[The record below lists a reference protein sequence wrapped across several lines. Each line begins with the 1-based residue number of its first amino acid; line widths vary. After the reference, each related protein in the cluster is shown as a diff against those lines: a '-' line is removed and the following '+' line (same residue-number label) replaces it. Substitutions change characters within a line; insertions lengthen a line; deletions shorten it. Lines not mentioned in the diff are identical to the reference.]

1 MSSNC
6 HVVTIATLIIHV
18 ILRFALI
25 VIAAPQSS
33 LVTYLPGFSGSFP
46 SKHYSGNPAKD
57 PVVLWLNGGPGCS
70 SLGGLVYEH
79 GPFNFEASG
88 PISSEDLPKLHPNPY
103 SWSKVSNIIYLDSPV
118 GTGFSFSRNTSD
130 YITGDLKTAKNTH
143 IFLLKWFEMFP
154 ERLNNPF
161 FIAGESYAGIFIPT
175 LALEIMKGLDLG
187 SRPIINIKGYMI
199 GNGVADKYFD
209 GNAAVP
215 FAHGMGLISD
225 DLYQEIV
232 DVCHGSYLTPSS
244 KTCQSKL
251 DKFDDVTE
259 NVNHYNILEQCYDF
273 YYDEG
278 YQCYSCNNDKD
289 LDYANMKS
297 SRSFGK
303 FGHNERRLPVQ
314 RTFSDHKISS
324 LWSQVIS
331 NVSTLCH
338 ESETGRWDSCTDR
351 LTYHRDVGSMI
362 EYHKRLISMG
372 LRVLIYSGDH
382 DMVVPYTGNEA
393 WTRSLGYKIIDE
405 WRPWFTNGQV
415 AGFTQGYDKN
425 LTFLTIKDAGHM
437 VPEDKPRE
445 ALEFYSQW
453 LAGKKI

>member
-1 MSSNC
+1 MDNPHTLSPVICTKLDQLTQYQANDYAPSL
-6 HVVTIATLIIHV
+6 HTDHSASPVMQGAGHIAYGAKRQYVPIDEHN
-18 ILRFALI
+18 A
-25 VIAAPQSS
+25 
-33 LVTYLPGFSGSFP
+33 
-46 SKHYSGNPAKD
+46 KHMFYYFVESERNPAKD

-79 GPFNFEASG
+79 GPFKFEASG
-88 PISSEDLPKLHPNPY
+88 PISSQDLPKLHPNPY

-130 YITGDLKTAKNTH
+130 YITGDLKTAKNTL
-143 IFLLKWFEMFP
+143 IFLL
-154 ERLNNPF
+154 
-161 FIAGESYAGIFIPT
+161 
-175 LALEIMKGLDLG
+175 
-187 SRPIINIKGYMI
+187 KGYMI
-199 GNGVADKYFD
+199 GNGVTDKYFD

-244 KTCQSKL
+244 ETCQSKL

-259 NVNHYNILEQCYDF
+259 NVNLYNILEQCYDF

-278 YQCYSCNNDKD
+278 YQCYTCIDDED
-289 LDYANMKS
+289 LDNANMKS

-314 RTFSDHKISS
+314 RKFTDHKISS
-324 LWSQVIS
+324 IWSQVIS

-338 ESETGRWDSCTDR
+338 SDMAPILWLNNKAVRKAMHAAEESETGRWDSCTDR

-362 EYHKRLISMG
+362 IYHKRLISMG

-382 DMVVPYTGNEA
+382 DMVVPYTGSEA

-415 AGFTQGYDKN
+415 AGFTQGYDRN
-425 LTFLTIKDAGHM
+425 LTFLTIKGAGHM

-445 ALEFYSQW
+445 ALKFYSQW